1 MPYFRRAVQATRDAT
16 QLSLAA
22 AEPDTHYAQSSDR
35 TGKSRRNLSNALAT
49 GDKND
54 IRDTNKQV
62 ERGLT
67 SDANESQN
75 VGHSSMIIVPAV
87 SHNVGL
93 SPDGDLFAAR
103 TSNRLARES
112 SRNNALKSC
121 LSRVVSEIG
130 A

>member
-1 MPYFRRAVQATRDAT
+1 MPYFRRAVQATRDTT

-22 AEPDTHYAQSSDR
+22 AETNTHYAQSSDH
-35 TGKSRRNLSNALAT
+35 TGKSRRNISNALAT

-54 IRDTNKQV
+54 IRDTNQEV
-62 ERGLT
+62 GRGST
-67 SDANESQN
+67 SDENESQN
-75 VGHSSMIIVPAV
+75 MGHSSMIIVPAV

-93 SPDGDLFAAR
+93 SPDGDLIAAR